1 MREFYRFQVCWHPTT
16 ANATS
21 TVTITGA
28 TTATTTDGETLT
40 VEGTHREAL
49 ALACSLAAIG
59 QSTVQTIAPVYP
71 TDNLSGTRR
80 LLQTLHDKLKAP
92 TAKPGDATAAVQ
104 ELGVL
109 GLSSNHF
116 AQPAV
121 LKVIADDQ
129 CSAIVAGVHDP
140 DALTTNMVI
149 LGPEAHASLTGI
161 TPDSIAL
168 NIMRELSLPV
178 AIAPLGYPGSPSGI
192 RRVTCTFDDSP
203 ASHAALR
210 TATTLAQVLDAE
222 VRVATTT
229 PPPLSDADTITR
241 TVPVMDRVLNKG
253 CGLVT
258 KWSGADTISSP
269 EPDWAMHNKESSAEA
284 RWLPE
289 ELVVFGHIP
298 TGADS
303 AAWAKACCAFGIPIV
318 LVPEVALSAE
328 N

>member
-59 QSTVQTIAPVYP
+59 QTTVQTIAPVYP

-109 GLSSNHF
+109 GLGSNHF

-149 LGPEAHASLTGI
+149 LGPEAHDSLTGI

-253 CGLVT
+253 CGL
-258 KWSGADTISSP
+258 SLI
-269 EPDWAMHNKESSAEA
+269 
-284 RWLPE
+284 
-289 ELVVFGHIP
+289 HI
-298 TGADS
+298 
-303 AAWAKACCAFGIPIV
+303 
-318 LVPEVALSAE
+318 
-328 N
+328 

>member
-59 QSTVQTIAPVYP
+59 QTTVQTIAPVYP

-109 GLSSNHF
+109 GLGSNHF

-149 LGPEAHASLTGI
+149 LGPEAHDSLTGI

-222 VRVATTT
+222 VRVA
-229 PPPLSDADTITR
+229 LSLI
-241 TVPVMDRVLNKG
+241 
-253 CGLVT
+253 
-258 KWSGADTISSP
+258 
-269 EPDWAMHNKESSAEA
+269 
-284 RWLPE
+284 
-289 ELVVFGHIP
+289 HI
-298 TGADS
+298 
-303 AAWAKACCAFGIPIV
+303 
-318 LVPEVALSAE
+318 
-328 N
+328 